1 MKIGLFGFGTVG
13 QGLYQ
18 LIEGTGY
25 DAGRIRKI
33 AVRDKQKPRTAPAEL
48 FTYRASDILE
58 DREIDTVVEAIDDA
72 DVAYGIVSRALDEGK
87 NVITANKKLVAS
99 HLEELTRKAREKN
112 VIFRY
117 EAAVG
122 GAIPIVDT
130 IDNYFGQEPLY
141 SVRGILN
148 GTSNFIL
155 TRIVRDQLEYKP
167 ALKQAQDLGFAEADP
182 TADVGGFDPK
192 YKIIILALHTYGVL
206 LKPEEVLNIGIERLQ
221 PEDFQFSKERG
232 WKIKLVPHLGLVNDE
247 VVAYVLPE
255 FVKPT
260 DRLYHVDDEF
270 NGVTLE
276 AAYAG
281 TQFFYGRGAGSY
293 PTASAVLSD
302 IDRTALGQ
310 GYKLSK
316 QKSPKALLNDNEL
329 LIEVYVRYT
338 NDAIKRVLPFV
349 SISEGFFSTE
359 YNQVTGYISLKDLKA
374 IAHLLYRERVSL
386 IATGNRQHAVRTG
399 KEYNNFEKKNVVFA
413 GE

>member
-25 DAGRIRKI
+25 GAGSISKI

-48 FTYRASDILE
+48 FTYNAADILE
-58 DREIDTVVEAIDDA
+58 SDEIDTVVEAIDDA
-72 DVAYGIVSRALDEGK
+72 DVAYGIVKRALDGGK

-99 HLEELTRKAREKN
+99 HLEELTQKAKDN
-112 VIFRY
+112 KVIFRY

-130 IDNYFGQEPLY
+130 IDNYFGQEPLS

-148 GTSNFIL
+148 GTSNYIL

-192 YKIIILALHTYGVL
+192 YKIIILALHTFGVL
-206 LKPEEVLNIGIERLQ
+206 LKPEEVLNAGIQRLQ
-221 PEDFQFSKERG
+221 PEDFQYAKERG
-232 WKIKLVPHLGLVNDE
+232 WKIKLVPHLGLVDDK

-260 DRLYHVDDEF
+260 DRLFHVDDEF
-270 NGVTLE
+270 NGVMLE

-281 TQFFYGRGAGSY
+281 TQFFYGRGAGSH

-302 IDRTALGQ
+302 IDRTVLRQ

-316 QKSPKALLNDNEL
+316 QKAPKALLDDNKL

-338 NDAIKRVLPFV
+338 NDAIKKVLPFV

-359 YNQVTGYISLKDLKA
+359 YNQVTGFISLKDLKA
-374 IAHLLYRERVSL
+374 VAHLLHRERASL
-386 IATGNRQHAVRTG
+386 IATGQRKGVSG
-399 KEYNNFEKKNVVFA
+399 F
-413 GE
+413 